1 MMLFIRLNPT
11 TLLKTRNSVQVV
23 DLYLQIRRNNSKAPE
38 KGDEMYSRNA
48 RSKRREPSAT
58 AFDSIC
64 HCHSKSFYVRAASLE
79 LDTFSLVV
87 LSHPYIVIFE
97 LPDYS
102 LLPTPLPK
110 KRKYYVSD
118 SFCLFRN
125 ILILV
130 FAS

>member
-1 MMLFIRLNPT
+1 MKCTPETQEAKDESHLLLLLILFVTISLN
-11 TLLKTRNSVQVV
+11 
-23 DLYLQIRRNNSKAPE
+23 
-38 KGDEMYSRNA
+38 
-48 RSKRREPSAT
+48 
-58 AFDSIC
+58 
-64 HCHSKSFYVRAASLE
+64 HFYVRAASLE

-110 KRKYYVSD
+110 KRKYYVSE

-125 ILILV
+125 ILILN